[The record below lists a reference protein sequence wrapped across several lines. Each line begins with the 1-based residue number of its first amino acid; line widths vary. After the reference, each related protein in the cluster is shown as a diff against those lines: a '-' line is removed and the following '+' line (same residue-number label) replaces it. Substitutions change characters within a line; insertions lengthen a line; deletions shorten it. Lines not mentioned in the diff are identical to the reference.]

1 MERVFENQKC
11 IEVSL
16 ACVCNGS
23 LILKTEE
30 KSLSKTATFLMSA
43 IQPPPPPPNV
53 ESMLSVAQ

>member
-16 ACVCNGS
+16 AGVYNGS
-23 LILKTEE
+23 LVLKTEE

-43 IQPPPPPPNV
+43 I
-53 ESMLSVAQ
+53 